1 METASPGVRADIW
14 LWAARFFKT
23 RALARQALASAK
35 IVSGGVAC
43 KPARTL
49 RVGEMLHIA
58 RGEERFEIEVLA
70 LANTRGPAAVAQ
82 TLYRETAASL
92 AARAALREQRRMQQ
106 AGTPQPPPARPGK
119 RDRRRIHAFRQD
131 LADQN

>member
-1 METASPGVRADIW
+1 MDTAPRGVRADIW

-23 RALARQALASAK
+23 RALAKQALGAGR
-35 IVSGGVAC
+35 IVCAGVAC

-58 RGEERFEIEVLA
+58 RGEERFEIEVRA
-70 LANTRGPAAVAQ
+70 LADTRGPAAMAQ

-92 AARAALREQRRMQQ
+92 AARIALREQRRLQQ
-106 AGTPQPPPARPGK
+106 AGTAQPPPARPGK
-119 RDRRRIHAFRQD
+119 RDRRRIHAFKQG
-131 LADQN
+131 L

>member
-1 METASPGVRADIW
+1 MDTAPPGVRADLW

-23 RALARQALASAK
+23 RALAKQALVAGK
-35 IVSGGVAC
+35 IACGGAVC
-43 KPARTL
+43 KPARLL

-70 LANTRGPAAVAQ
+70 LSSARGPAAVAQ
-82 TLYRETAASL
+82 KLYRETEPSL
-92 AARAALREQRRMQQ
+92 AARAALREQRRLQQ

-131 LADQN
+131 LVDQN